1 MRVLFCWSFFGC
13 VVFKKRRVLVGNP
26 VCFFFVCMLCTRTG
40 GGFCD
45 YDGSLRGQ
53 QRANDGCCSFGM
65 LMTMM
70 VRWRRRRRRTTPGL
84 VRIEVIAPATVVIV
98 GIKAAGTLQ
107 IPVHLNTLINCTAPK
122 NKKKIGRENK
132 METQWSRFFFSFLH
146 FSLTISLS
154 SHWHVFLSSQYSVN
168 LFSVKKFA
176 HLVSFFFSLYTRFS
190 SVTIYLLPKFGLFSC
205 PSCFNDQGVWLHR
218 KYNIIA
224 LFPLFSLS
232 HFFTQ
237 EIIDSCLADS
247 ACAVTLGYTAE
258 K

>member
-84 VRIEVIAPATVVIV
+84 VRIEVIAPATVAIV

-176 HLVSFFFSLYTRFS
+176 HLVSFFFLS
-190 SVTIYLLPKFGLFSC
+190 SHSFFFRHYLSSSEVWTVFMPKLFQRPGGL
-205 PSCFNDQGVWLHR
+205 
-218 KYNIIA
+218 I
-224 LFPLFSLS
+224 
-232 HFFTQ
+232 TQ
-237 EIIDSCLADS
+237 KI
-247 ACAVTLGYTAE
+247 
-258 K
+258 